1 MTLLAPLLHGLALL
15 LVPPL
20 LLGTVNKTK
29 AWFAGR
35 QGPPLL
41 QPYYDLVKLFRKR
54 TVLSTTTSWIFR
66 LAPFVLL
73 VSTAFAGLFVPLFTF
88 DAPLSFSGDFILV
101 AYLLA
106 LGRFFTTLAALDTGS
121 AFEGMGASREL
132 TFSFLT
138 EPALFLGFLTLVKI
152 SGSLDTNG
160 FLLSPLLHYSSQLT
174 APLVLTV
181 LGLFLVFLTETSRLP
196 VDDPATHLEL
206 TMIHEAMILDHSGP
220 LLGAVEYASA
230 MKFLILGSLLVHT
243 AAPFRADWPGGFALP
258 LAEVLVLAV
267 VVGVLESAFARLRL
281 KRVPLFLTGAVLSCG
296 AGFLLMM
303 R

>member
-1 MTLLAPLLHGLALL
+1 MTLLAPLLHGLTLL

-29 AWFAGR
+29 SWFAGR

-41 QPYYDLVKLFRKR
+41 QPYYDLVKLFRKQ

-73 VSTAFAGLFVPLFTF
+73 VSTAFAGLFVPLFNF
-88 DAPLSFSGDFILV
+88 AAPLSFSGDFILV
-101 AYLLA
+101 AYLFA

-152 SGSLDTNG
+152 SGSLETSG
-160 FLLSPLLHYSSQLT
+160 FLLSPLLHYNSQLT
-174 APLVLTV
+174 APLILTA

-220 LLGAVEYASA
+220 LLGAVEYSSA
-230 MKFLILGSLLVHT
+230 MKFLILGSLVVHT
-243 AAPFRADWPGGFALP
+243 AAPFPADWPGGFALP

-267 VVGVLESAFARLRL
+267 FVGVLESAFARLRL

>member
-35 QGPPLL
+35 KGPPLL

-73 VSTAFAGLFVPLFTF
+73 ISTAFAGLFVPLFTF
-88 DAPLSFSGDFILV
+88 AAPLSFSGDFILV

>member
-35 QGPPLL
+35 KGPPLL

-73 VSTAFAGLFVPLFTF
+73 ISTAFAGLFVPLFTF
-88 DAPLSFSGDFILV
+88 AAPLSFSGDFILV

-152 SGSLDTNG
+152 SGSLETNG
-160 FLLSPLLHYSSQLT
+160 FLLSPLLRYSSQLT
-174 APLVLTV
+174 APLVLTA

-243 AAPFRADWPGGFALP
+243 AAPFPAAWTGGFALP

-296 AGFLLMM
+296 AGFLLVM

>member
-1 MTLLAPLLHGLALL
+1 MNILRIVLHLFVLFL
-15 LVPPL
+15 FPPL
-20 LLGTVNKTK
+20 VLGTVNKTK

-35 QGPPLL
+35 QGAPFL
-41 QPYYDLVKLFRKR
+41 QPYYDLVKLFRKH
-54 TVLSTTTSWIFR
+54 TVLSSTTTWVFR
-66 LAPFVLL
+66 LAPLILL
-73 VSTAFAGLFVPLFTF
+73 ASTALAGLFVPLF
-88 DAPLSFSGDFILV
+88 DVSAPLSFSGDFILV

-106 LGRFFTTLAALDTGS
+106 LGRFFTTLGALDTGS

-138 EPALFLGFLTLVKI
+138 EPALFLGFLTLIKI
-152 SGSLDTNG
+152 SGKLDLNG
-160 FLLSPLLHYSSQLT
+160 FLLSPYLHYSSQLT
-174 APLVLTV
+174 APIVLTV

-206 TMIHEAMILDHSGP
+206 TMIHEAMILDNSGP
-220 LLGAVEYASA
+220 LLGAVELASA
-230 MKFLILGSLLVHT
+230 MKFFLLGSLLVHI
-243 AAPFRADWPGGFALP
+243 AVPHFVSGPWGAVLP
-258 LAEVLVLAV
+258 LAEVLLVAV

-296 AGFLLMM
+296 AGFLLLV